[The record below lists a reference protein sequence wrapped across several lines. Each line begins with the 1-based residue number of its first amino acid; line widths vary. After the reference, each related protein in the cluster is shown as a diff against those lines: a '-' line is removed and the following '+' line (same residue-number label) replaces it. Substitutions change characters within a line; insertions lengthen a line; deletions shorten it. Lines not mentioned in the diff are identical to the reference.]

1 MEFKGS
7 AIRIRSCARELLSIR
22 DDLMD
27 DDESWDFFRRNLEL
41 KSTFLYCDLSKVI
54 SGAPHDQKKSLTKLG
69 NRLFCLIEELDDA
82 VKIQSIS
89 QAQNRFSDLAL
100 VLEEVVAMDLMPPP
114 MDSDD

>member
-41 KSTFLYCDLSKVI
+41 KSTFLYCDFSKVI
-54 SGAPHDQKKSLTKLG
+54 SGAPQDQKKSLTKLG
-69 NRLFCLIEELDDA
+69 NRLFCSIEE
-82 VKIQSIS
+82 VT
-89 QAQNRFSDLAL
+89 
-100 VLEEVVAMDLMPPP
+100 
-114 MDSDD
+114 